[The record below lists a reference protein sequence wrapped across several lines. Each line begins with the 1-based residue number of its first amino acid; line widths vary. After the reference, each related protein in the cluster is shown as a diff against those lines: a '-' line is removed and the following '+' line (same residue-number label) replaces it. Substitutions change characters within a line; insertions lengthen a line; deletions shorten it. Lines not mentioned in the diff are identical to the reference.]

1 MALSNPAVTQGAGY
15 GGTSASTVPVAL
27 GDQSFITQAGLAYKV
42 GARMRG
48 TAVSD
53 GTGAT
58 FVEGLLK
65 SYSGTAMVITIDK
78 IGANGGSS
86 YSNWNFN
93 IAGQPGAAAVSGI
106 SGAVGANDNRL
117 TRTDGTGGSTIQ
129 GSGIALS
136 DADGLSGVA
145 GLDLASGTITNVPT
159 PTNNTDAA
167 NKAYVDSIADALDIM
182 QLKTVID
189 CSANPNWPA
198 ANKGWSYPVS
208 VAGKIGGASG
218 QNVEKGDF
226 LVCFVDSSA
235 SGNDATVGANWI
247 ILQLNLAGTVA
258 GLAMFNAVSATAQT
272 ALLDAATNSLK
283 GLVKVSTA
291 ASAATGTAT
300 DEALRVADAAAV
312 YAPVKRNTRTIS
324 GTTDTLVLA
333 DAGRLI
339 YSSNGGATTI
349 TVPPNSSVAFPIDTQ
364 IDFIQ
369 SGAGKATLAQGSGVT
384 INSVSSNKALGAQYA
399 GASLVKTGTDTWILA
414 GNLIA

>member
-1 MALSNPAVTQGAGY
+1 M
-15 GGTSASTVPVAL
+15 
-27 GDQSFITQAGLAYKV
+27 
-42 GARMRG
+42 
-48 TAVSD
+48 
-53 GTGAT
+53 
-58 FVEGLLK
+58 
-65 SYSGTAMVITIDK
+65 
-78 IGANGGSS
+78 
-86 YSNWNFN
+86 
-93 IAGQPGAAAVSGI
+93 
-106 SGAVGANDNRL
+106 
-117 TRTDGTGGSTIQ
+117 
-129 GSGIALS
+129 
-136 DADGLSGVA
+136 
-145 GLDLASGTITNVPT
+145 
-159 PTNNTDAA
+159 
-167 NKAYVDSIADALDIM
+167 
-182 QLKTVID
+182 
-189 CSANPNWPA
+189 
-198 ANKGWSYPVS
+198 
-208 VAGKIGGASG
+208 
-218 QNVEKGDF
+218 
-226 LVCFVDSSA
+226 DSSA